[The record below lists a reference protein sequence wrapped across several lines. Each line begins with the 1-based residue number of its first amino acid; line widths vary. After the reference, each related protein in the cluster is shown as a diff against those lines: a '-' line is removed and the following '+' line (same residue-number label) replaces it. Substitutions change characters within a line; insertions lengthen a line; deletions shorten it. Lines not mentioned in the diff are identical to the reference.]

1 MVSIWLG
8 MLGEKSNAG
17 LLEEEEANKH
27 MICRSLPGTKCDWL
41 HMSQMVRRS
50 SETPESVVCM
60 RLMISALL

>member
-27 MICRSLPGTKCDWL
+27 MICRSHPGT
-41 HMSQMVRRS
+41 
-50 SETPESVVCM
+50 ET
-60 RLMISALL
+60 